1 MSNRFLL
8 TLARGSILD
17 KREDKTALMAYK
29 SHISAFQIAV
39 TVIVVL
45 VVMLSTAGGVAYVV
59 IRKRRNAELAQVK
72 YLQQHQQKV

>member
-1 MSNRFLL
+1 M
-8 TLARGSILD
+8 
-17 KREDKTALMAYK
+17 
-29 SHISAFQIAV
+29 FQIAV